1 MTNSKKIQF
10 LEINKEELKH
20 AVKTIKTQLLSYEY
34 CSELRMILQFVD

>member
-20 AVKTIKTQLLSYEY
+20 AVRTIKTQLLSYEY
-34 CSELRMILQFVD
+34 DRSRMVAGIIS